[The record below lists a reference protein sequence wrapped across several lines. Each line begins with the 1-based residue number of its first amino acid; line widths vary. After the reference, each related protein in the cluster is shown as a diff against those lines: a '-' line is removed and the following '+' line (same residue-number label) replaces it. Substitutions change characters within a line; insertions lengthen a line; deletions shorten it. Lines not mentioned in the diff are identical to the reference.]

1 MLSSDENF
9 MQRALIEGKKALS
22 ACTPN
27 PPVGCVLVKDGNVI
41 ATGFTQAPGK
51 HHAEAMALAQVEGDL
66 SEVTAF
72 VTLEPC
78 SFHGR
83 TPSCAKALVA
93 RGIKRVVVA
102 TLDPDPRNSGAGIE
116 ILKAAGIDVSVGV
129 LEENALSDLRP
140 YLALIANN
148 SVERDRPQAALVGT
162 LRGCAATAAPHVKR

>member
-9 MQRALIEGKKALS
+9 MQRALHEGKKALP

-27 PPVGCVLVKDGNVI
+27 PPVGCVLVKDGEII

-51 HHAEAMALAQVEGDL
+51 HHAEAMALAQVAGDL

-83 TPSCAKALVA
+83 TPSCAKALVV
-93 RGIKRVVVA
+93 RGIRRVVVA
-102 TLDPDPRNSGAGIE
+102 TLDPDPRNAGTGIE
-116 ILKAAGIDVSVGV
+116 ILKAAGLEVCVGV
-129 LEENALSDLRP
+129 LEERALSDLGP
-140 YLALIANN
+140 HLALIANN
-148 SVERDRPQAALVGT
+148 SVEMDAALPRSSLAT
-162 LRGCAATAAPHVKR
+162 LGAPHVKC